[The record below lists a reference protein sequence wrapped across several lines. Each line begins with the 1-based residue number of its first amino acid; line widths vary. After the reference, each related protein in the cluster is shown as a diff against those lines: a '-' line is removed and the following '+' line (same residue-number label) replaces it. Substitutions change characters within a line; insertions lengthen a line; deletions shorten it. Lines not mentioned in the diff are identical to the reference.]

1 MRDDAP
7 GFRCAHPGYTIAI
20 RKMRKWGVQHN
31 TASCPRLSRAST
43 SFYLKSKA
51 DVDGRDKPGH
61 DEGSRCGT
69 VAPDFA
75 ALIRPACDCAP
86 KKMAGCTPG
95 HQKGRDLPRSV
106 PERTLVTPAIAGRL
120 ISNAAVIGAV
130 GQFIR
135 GFAAAK
141 EELGT
146 PGIANRPS
154 AGLLR
159 QLQQSF
165 ALLDW

>member
-1 MRDDAP
+1 
-7 GFRCAHPGYTIAI
+7 
-20 RKMRKWGVQHN
+20 
-31 TASCPRLSRAST
+31 
-43 SFYLKSKA
+43 
-51 DVDGRDKPGH
+51 
-61 DEGSRCGT
+61 
-69 VAPDFA
+69 
-75 ALIRPACDCAP
+75 
-86 KKMAGCTPG
+86 MAGRTPG

-146 PGIANRPS
+146 AGIANRPS

-165 ALLDW
+165 ALLDWNFDQFRFRLDVIVVGEGGVAAYRWTGHSHHVAG